1 MIENILK
8 IKNEIDKQIILL
20 TQTKKNISLYE
31 EFEDIKKSVALLTE
45 TYTTSYLKNLDE
57 DRLLIIDNEAKAILK
72 ELSFLIFNMFSI
84 IFK

>member
-72 ELSFLIFNMFSI
+72 ELLFLNNS
-84 IFK
+84 KEL

>member
-31 EFEDIKKSVALLTE
+31 EFEDIKKSVAL
-45 TYTTSYLKNLDE
+45 
-57 DRLLIIDNEAKAILK
+57 
-72 ELSFLIFNMFSI
+72 
-84 IFK
+84 

>member
-72 ELSFLIFNMFSI
+72 ELSFLNNS
-84 IFK
+84 KEL

>member
-20 TQTKKNISLYE
+20 TQTKKNVSLYE

-72 ELSFLIFNMFSI
+72 ELSFLNNSEEL
-84 IFK
+84 